1 MNKISIK
8 PEREYLREIVSKIQ
22 SGAYAVPAFQRN
34 FVWKPSQIIELFDSI
49 INGFPIGTLILWKPI
64 QKEEPPVK
72 NIVTEEITTGLIPE
86 YYILDGRQRC
96 TAFYCCVSDIP
107 DKAPCFKLYYNL
119 EKQMFEYPSRKS
131 NMKEMVLL
139 SEVYDTMRML
149 NLFQQMLQEIEDEK
163 KRISYITQ
171 IKELN
176 TVLQSYE
183 VGEIFINKCSL
194 TDSCNVFS
202 RINSKGTDISDVEM
216 IQAVSYKNKNSV
228 LIATEINKLIS
239 ELDEYGFQDM
249 KADDV
254 LNCCYKYIG
263 KNYYDNNVMNLLM
276 DSNLN
281 EIVPQLKRDVRRA
294 VEFLYNDCNVIS
306 YKLLPYNRQLI
317 AIANFFREKQEPT
330 DAELRELKKWFYY
343 TSYQQT
349 FLNGSLGNIR
359 NIFEQFEDFL
369 RGKRKTAINYEEVN
383 ANLRLDFKF
392 TTGSALSD
400 FIVMCLVNNIRK
412 QNPNASLSYN
422 GIYRYK
428 DSKPANSFVLF
439 DNNSKAELSKL
450 IRGRAYL
457 LDNDKLLLDCEMIE
471 HIKNDELA
479 KFVAIRKKRIVELIG
494 NTLKEMGIDCKNPN
508 TAEHEDVVA
517 DMLSDFSD
525 LNNAEKVELCSILS
539 MGIDSHSVIF
549 NLTRNESDATITIDY
564 PSFQQKYT
572 MNEQE
577 MKKCLKAIENEYCN
591 GEDPESYFN
600 WLIALEKD

>member
-72 NIVTEEITTGLIPE
+72 NIVTEEITTGQIPE

-96 TAFYCCVSDIP
+96 TAFYCCVSEIA

-119 EKQMFEYPSRKS
+119 DKQMFEYPSRKS
-131 NMKEMVLL
+131 DMKEMVLL

-149 NLFQQMLQEIEDEK
+149 NLFQRMMQEIEDEK

-263 KNYYDNNVMNLLM
+263 KNYYDNNVMNPLM

-281 EIVPQLKRDVRRA
+281 EIVPRLKRDVRRA
-294 VEFLYNDCNVIS
+294 VEFLYDDCNVIS

-330 DAELRELKKWFYY
+330 DAELCELKKWFYY

-400 FIVMCLVNNIRK
+400 FIVMCLVNSIRK
-412 QNPNASLSYN
+412 QDPGASLSYN

-572 MNEQE
+572 MNDQE

-600 WLIALEKD
+600 WLMALDKD

>member
-8 PEREYLREIVSKIQ
+8 PEREYLHEVVTKIQ
-22 SGAYAVPAFQRN
+22 SGTYAVPAFQRN

-64 QKEEPPVK
+64 KDEEPPVK
-72 NIVTEEITTGLIPE
+72 NIVTEDISTGLIPE

-96 TAFYCCVSDIP
+96 TAFYCCVSEIS
-107 DKAPCFKLYYNL
+107 DKSPCFKLYYNL
-119 EKQMFEYPSRKS
+119 EKKMFEYPSRKS

-139 SEVYDTMRML
+139 SDVYDTMRML
-149 NLFQQMLQEIEDEK
+149 NLFQQMLLEIEDEK

-194 TDSCNVFS
+194 NDSCNVFS

-216 IQAVSYKNKNSV
+216 IQAVCYKNKNSV

-276 DSNLN
+276 KSNLN
-281 EIVPQLKRDVRRA
+281 EIVPQLKKDVRRA
-294 VEFLYNDCNVIS
+294 VEFLYHDCNVIS

-317 AIANFFREKQEPT
+317 AIANFFRVKQKPSV
-330 DAELRELKKWFYY
+330 AELRELKKWFYY

-369 RGKRKTAINYEEVN
+369 RGKRSSAINYEQVN

-392 TTGSALSD
+392 STGSALSD
-400 FIVMCLVNNIRK
+400 FIIMCLVNSIRK
-412 QNPNASLSYN
+412 HDSGASLSYN

-439 DNNSKAELSKL
+439 DNSIRAELSKL
-450 IRGRAYL
+450 IRGRAYS
-457 LDNDKLLLDCEMIE
+457 LDNDQLLLDCEMIE

-479 KFVAIRKKRIVELIG
+479 KFVAIRKKKIIELISS
-494 NTLKEMGIDCKNPN
+494 TLKEMGIDCKNQD
-508 TAEHEDVVA
+508 TTEHEDVVA
-517 DMLSDFSD
+517 DILSDFSD

-539 MGIDSHSVIF
+539 LGIDADSVIF

-564 PSFQQKYT
+564 PSFQQKYK
-572 MNEQE
+572 MNDQD

-591 GEDPESYFN
+591 GEDPESYYN
-600 WLIALEKD
+600 WLMALEKD